1 MRGAATA
8 LALAHTLPY
17 ILELCGSSSPLPPR
31 LIAER
36 WVAKMQER
44 TAKAVAS
51 VGAARNVSRNWSQE
65 TMTCHSFNCF
75 SIVWGQ
81 VGALL

>member
-8 LALAHTLPY
+8 LALAHTLSS

-31 LIAER
+31 LIAEK
-36 WVAKMQER
+36 WAAKMQER

-51 VGAARNVSRNWSQE
+51 VGASRNVSRNWSQE

-81 VGALL
+81 A